1 MAQDAAILQGGA
13 QAVNFAP
20 LWHDQDN
27 PLERTWQA
35 LKHDLQKDAADWT
48 FWIGFYEDLL
58 AGRSMNWPLLHDIA
72 TTDTLDW
79 SKGPIDL
86 NADIMA
92 FRDIWLAKEA
102 RAGEALYF
110 DEEAG
115 VFRLEVMEAD
125 DPSRL
130 ERAVFK
136 LTEILELI
144 NATGNFSGVVKG
156 ELLLIERAVTLYPD
170 NAFKVYN
177 NTSQSLKLLRR
188 NIETAACPAP
198 ADEALVDML
207 EMTLQEV
214 KAMLQSEP
222 DVISDVIPR
231 LEKLVSE
238 MPQEDLRNMREASE
252 QLALLS
258 EDSLAEQTRREANV
272 FGDGYAS
279 DAERGVA
286 LYYSASRIV
295 QAVFVGMHR
304 TFNLLLD
311 GSVSATGK
319 LATISQNIKKISLN
333 IAGASAVGAV
343 SYGLGSFV
351 LSPQVR
357 WVLDFFHRFF

>member
-27 PLERTWQA
+27 PLDRTWQA

-136 LTEILELI
+136 
-144 NATGNFSGVVKG
+144 
-156 ELLLIERAVTLYPD
+156 
-170 NAFKVYN
+170 
-177 NTSQSLKLLRR
+177 
-188 NIETAACPAP
+188 
-198 ADEALVDML
+198 
-207 EMTLQEV
+207 
-214 KAMLQSEP
+214 
-222 DVISDVIPR
+222 
-231 LEKLVSE
+231 
-238 MPQEDLRNMREASE
+238 
-252 QLALLS
+252 
-258 EDSLAEQTRREANV
+258 
-272 FGDGYAS
+272 
-279 DAERGVA
+279 
-286 LYYSASRIV
+286 
-295 QAVFVGMHR
+295 
-304 TFNLLLD
+304 
-311 GSVSATGK
+311 
-319 LATISQNIKKISLN
+319 
-333 IAGASAVGAV
+333 
-343 SYGLGSFV
+343 
-351 LSPQVR
+351 
-357 WVLDFFHRFF
+357 

>member
-1 MAQDAAILQGGA
+1 M
-13 QAVNFAP
+13 
-20 LWHDQDN
+20 WHDRRNMGIGVKHITDRKSLRDWLNALLLPDEERQRIATGLATRATLRVL
-27 PLERTWQA
+27 PL
-35 LKHDLQKDAADWT
+35 D
-48 FWIGFYEDLL
+48 
-58 AGRSMNWPLLHDIA
+58 WPLLHDIA

-86 NADIMA
+86 NAYIMA

-198 ADEALVDML
+198 ADDALVDML

-238 MPQEDLRNMREASE
+238 MPKGTFAICEGPVSN
-252 QLALLS
+252 
-258 EDSLAEQTRREANV
+258 
-272 FGDGYAS
+272 
-279 DAERGVA
+279 
-286 LYYSASRIV
+286 SRFC
-295 QAVFVGMHR
+295 QR
-304 TFNLLLD
+304 T
-311 GSVSATGK
+311 A
-319 LATISQNIKKISLN
+319 
-333 IAGASAVGAV
+333 
-343 SYGLGSFV
+343 
-351 LSPQVR
+351 
-357 WVLDFFHRFF
+357 